1 MSDVTPSQDRL
12 AARLFER
19 HGRHVRQYLRG
30 LSGSADVA
38 EDLAQDVFLRV
49 VRGANEY
56 RPQDRERPW
65 LFRIARNAFIDHVR
79 RVGTRPATAAL
90 ESADGTARAATQD
103 LRVELRRALAELP
116 ENERDAFLLAEIGG
130 LSYAEIAETLGVTI
144 PSVRSSIYR
153 ARLALRAALARPRPL
168 DPPIHAA
175 LPTHTGGKTHDD

>member
-1 MSDVTPSQDRL
+1 MSDVTVSQERL
-12 AARLFER
+12 AAGLFER

-38 EDLAQDVFLRV
+38 EDLAQEVFLRV

-79 RVGTRPATAAL
+79 RIGTRPATTAL
-90 ESADGTARAATQD
+90 ELADRTARAATQD
-103 LRVELRRALAELP
+103 LRVELRRALAALP
-116 ENERDAFLLAEIGG
+116 DGERDAFLLAEIGG
-130 LSYAEIAETLGVTI
+130 LSYAEIAEALGVTV

-168 DPPIHAA
+168 PAHIR
-175 LPTHTGGKTHDD
+175 GERHDD